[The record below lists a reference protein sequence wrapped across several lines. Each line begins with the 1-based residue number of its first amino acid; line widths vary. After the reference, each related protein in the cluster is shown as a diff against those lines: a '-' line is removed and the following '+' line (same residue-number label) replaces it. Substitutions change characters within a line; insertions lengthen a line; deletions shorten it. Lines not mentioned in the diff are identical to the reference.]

1 MLMRINSV
9 RDQVGILNDVHV
21 HVHVYV
27 HIHVHVHVYAYVH
40 IHVYD
45 YMVYVCR
52 ISYKEGGPKITR
64 I

>member
-27 HIHVHVHVYAYVH
+27 HIHVHV
-40 IHVYD
+40 YD
-45 YMVYVCR
+45 YTVYVCR